1 MLVNFKATRYSLA
14 SLCQHRVSYFTTT
27 TNLYNNL
34 NNNNYSPL
42 IYTAMLHWY
51 NGGLSFPH
59 RKVARLSSV
68 LQTCLGWGRW
78 CFFFR
83 TGGYPWCCQNGHF
96 GVPWTKWGEGRKKT
110 WGGVQEENAWNAEI
124 LEWIA
129 WRVMAATFW
138 DVVYIC
144 SIDPL
149 HLCRT
154 RKLRVLGLA
163 GATCTWGDQAAIR
176 DRKKRKLV
184 GKGRS
189 WTEVAKKSV
198 TREAEWSKAS

>member
-96 GVPWTKWGEGRKKT
+96 GVPWTKWGEGRKKNL
-110 WGGVQEENAWNAEI
+110 GGCSRRKCLKCRDFGVDS
-124 LEWIA
+124 LESHG
-129 WRVMAATFW
+129 RHLLG
-138 DVVYIC
+138 C
-144 SIDPL
+144 CL
-149 HLCRT
+149 HLLHRPSPLMPHPEASGSWPGRCY
-154 RKLRVLGLA
+154 LHL
-163 GATCTWGDQAAIR
+163 
-176 DRKKRKLV
+176 
-184 GKGRS
+184 GRS
-189 WTEVAKKSV
+189 SSNTGPEETEARWKG
-198 TREAEWSKAS
+198 TELNRGC